1 MITNPEAEPSRKHR
15 ARLIGVVAV
24 AVVVALVIAVVVVN
38 RSSSHKTVV
47 VGEAPSSSTTD
58 AVHSLD
64 CTVPALH
71 DVSGPAAALKG
82 GAAISSLR
90 LDGGQFVLAAPAP
103 GETPTIT
110 ATQAECAALASTGPN
125 GDSIA
130 GSAAGLG
137 LAVGYGLVTVAPNL
151 GSQGAVGVDGGP
163 DPSTNPKLSAPA
175 RYDARLAWVVV
186 VEDPPVAACPMMP
199 AVTPTSGGTPT
210 SAAAPPS
217 PPSNGYVA
225 FVLDAHTG
233 ADALLY
239 SEGGPPLCGGPGTR
253 PPTVSVPAEQVSVP
267 WQLVS
272 RAADKYA
279 GTISI
284 SVLPCDGHPGVASI
298 DRDRPAVQVVVQR
311 PFGAACGDVTSVNI
325 PLHAAIV
332 TADLPAQ
339 IDHDP
344 VGLVTTQ
351 PDGSEPVGATPGAT
365 TGVLHQLDPVPAA
378 GTTIQLHVNDV
389 AFLPDAYTGD
399 HPNLLPATSSD
410 PAVFGLLDGSE
421 NEYRAWKPGHADI
434 TLASTF
440 QPPGA
445 APQVVHIVVTP

>member
-1 MITNPEAEPSRKHR
+1 MIPNPETEPRPKR
-15 ARLIGVVAV
+15 RGRVIGALAV
-24 AVVVALVIAVVVVN
+24 SAAAVLVIAIVAVIATRPN
-38 RSSSHKTVV
+38 SHKVV
-47 VGEAPSSSTTD
+47 VGNAPVSTTTD
-58 AVHSLD
+58 PTHSLD
-64 CTVPALH
+64 CTVPARH
-71 DVSGPAAALKG
+71 GVTGPAAALAG
-82 GAAISSLR
+82 GAATASLR
-90 LDGGQFVLAAPAP
+90 LDDGRFVLAAPAP
-103 GETPTIT
+103 GQTPSIT
-110 ATQAECAALASTGPN
+110 AAQAECAALASTGPN

-130 GSAAGLG
+130 GSAEGLG

-151 GSQGAVGVDGGP
+151 GSQGPVGVDGGP
-163 DPSTNPKLSAPA
+163 DPSTGPKLSAPA

-186 VEDPPVAACPMMP
+186 VEDPPVFNCPEMP
-199 AVTPTSGGTPT
+199 AVPPTSVATAPT
-210 SAAAPPS
+210 PPS
-217 PPSNGYVA
+217 YGYVA
-225 FVLDAHTG
+225 FVLDAHSA

-239 SEGGPPLCGGPGTR
+239 SEGGPQSCGGPGTR

-279 GTISI
+279 GTVSI
-284 SVLPCDGHPGVASI
+284 AVLPCDGHPGVASI
-298 DRDRPAVQVVVQR
+298 DRDHPAVQVVVQR
-311 PFGAACGDVTSVNI
+311 PFGASCGAATSVNI

-332 TADLPAQ
+332 TADLPAH

-351 PDGSEPVGATPGAT
+351 SYGSEPDPATPGAT
-365 TGVLHQLDPVPAA
+365 TGVLHQLDPVPVA

-389 AFLPDAYTGD
+389 AFLPDAYTAD

-421 NEYRAWKPGHADI
+421 NEYRAWRPGRADI